1 MKHEIDPSELYKKQL
16 RDLNRDFKSLLR
28 ENEGLRKSIENAKG
42 IQSHSNKHAIPRI
55 ASNSKGSV
63 TPIILASDWHMEEEV
78 KKSTVN
84 SLNEYNLKIAEKR
97 AHEFFQNAA
106 RLIEKERYSSKVDTI
121 VLALLGDFISG
132 NIHDVL
138 LPICRL
144 QPMDAILFAQE
155 IIISGIE
162 FLEKETKCRIIL
174 PCTVGNHSRITPK
187 VWVATENGYSL
198 EFLMYNSIA
207 TYFKNKENIQ
217 FHISGGQ
224 HQYLKL
230 YGKTLRFQHGTH
242 FKYNGG
248 IGGFTV
254 SVNRSIMR
262 TQKFIPAF
270 YDFFGHLHFMEH
282 KMGQF
287 LANGS
292 LIGYNTYA
300 LAHAFDYQRPMQAFG
315 LLDEKRGFTGVF
327 PILFSV

>member
-1 MKHEIDPSELYKKQL
+1 MKTEDIIKKQL
-16 RDLNRDFKSLLR
+16 RDMQNKYKGLLR
-28 ENEGLRKSIENAKG
+28 ENEGLRKSIESAHG
-42 IQSHSNKHAIPRI
+42 IQRGRNIHSIPVI
-55 ASNSKGSV
+55 KSTSKGSV
-63 TPIILASDWHMEEEV
+63 TPIILASDWHCEEEV

-84 SLNEYNLKIAEKR
+84 NLNAYNLQIAEKR
-97 AHEFFQNAA
+97 ATEFFQNAA
-106 RLIEKERYSSKVDTI
+106 KLIEKERYSSSVDTI
-121 VLALLGDFISG
+121 VLGLLGDFISG

-138 LPICRL
+138 LPICKL
-144 QPMDAILFAQE
+144 QPMDAIIFAQE
-155 IIISGIE
+155 LLISGIE
-162 FLEKETKCRIIL
+162 FLAKETGCKVII
-174 PCTVGNHSRITPK
+174 CATVGNHSRITPK
-187 VWVATENGYSL
+187 VWIATENGYSL
-198 EFLMYNSIA
+198 EYLMYHSIKY
-207 TYFKNKENIQ
+207 YFREHANVD
-217 FHISGGQ
+217 FHISQGQ
-224 HQYLKL
+224 HQYLKV

-300 LAHAFDYQRPMQAFG
+300 LAHAFDYQKPMQAFG
-315 LLDEKRGFTGVF
+315 LLDQKRGFTGVF

>member
-1 MKHEIDPSELYKKQL
+1 MKKQDEVIKKQL
-16 RDLNRDFKSLLR
+16 RDLQREYKFLLK
-28 ENEGLRKSIENAKG
+28 ENEGLRKSIMNAQG
-42 IQSHSNKHAIPRI
+42 IQSNRNIHSIPVI
-55 ASNSKGSV
+55 KSTSKGSV
-63 TPIILASDWHMEEEV
+63 TPIILASDWHVEEEV
-78 KKSTVN
+78 KKTSVN
-84 SLNEYNLKIAEKR
+84 NLNAYNLKIAEKR
-97 AHEFFQNAA
+97 ATEFFQNAVK
-106 RLIEKERYSSKVDTI
+106 LVEKERYSSTVDTI
-121 VLALLGDFISG
+121 VLGLLGDFISG

-138 LPICRL
+138 LPICKL
-144 QPMDAILFAQE
+144 QPMDAILFVQE
-155 IIISGIE
+155 LLVSGIE
-162 FLEKETKCRIIL
+162 FLEKETQCKVII
-174 PCTVGNHSRITPK
+174 PATVGNHSRITPK
-187 VWVATENGYSL
+187 VWIATENGYSL
-198 EFLMYNSIA
+198 EYLMYNSIKH
-207 TYFKNKENIQ
+207 YFKNNSNVD
-217 FHISGGQ
+217 FYISQGQ
-224 HQYLKL
+224 HQYLKI

-254 SVNRSIMR
+254 SVNRSLMR

-300 LAHAFDYQRPMQAFG
+300 LAHAFDYQKPTQAFG